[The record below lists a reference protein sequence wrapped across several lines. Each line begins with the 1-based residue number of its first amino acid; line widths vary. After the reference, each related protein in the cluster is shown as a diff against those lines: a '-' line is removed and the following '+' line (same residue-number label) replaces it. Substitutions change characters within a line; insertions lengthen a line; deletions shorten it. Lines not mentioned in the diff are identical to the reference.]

1 MKKPGKLTQLILAG
15 GKNLETLEGKFSNTR
30 RSLSLKVLKIIGHR
44 IAVSNWSTGSK
55 QVIWTAIATAFF
67 SSARMGELLSPEE
80 FSFDPTTTL
89 QWGQVIFRR
98 ENGVLIHIRQP
109 KTASKEGDFLDLF
122 PFTDRTCCPVLALR
136 KLHSLH
142 NEWGM
147 YDKTMPVFRFP
158 SGKNLTLRCLN
169 KVLKGLLSDICING
183 TDSITCHSMRMA
195 IPTALNEASGS
206 TATAETKEWG
216 RWRSNAHTA
225 YAKQHIRHK
234 QQLFNKITSALTTL

>member
-1 MKKPGKLTQLILAG
+1 M
-15 GKNLETLEGKFSNTR
+15 
-30 RSLSLKVLKIIGHR
+30 KIISHR

-67 SSARMGELLSPEE
+67 SSARMGELLLPEE

-98 ENGVLIHIRQP
+98 DNGVLIHIRQP

-122 PFTDRTCCPVLALR
+122 PFINRTCCPVLALK

-142 NEWGM
+142 NDWGM
-147 YDKTMPVFRFP
+147 YDKTMPVFHFP

-169 KVLKGLLSDICING
+169 TVLKGLLSDICKNG

-195 IPTALNEASGS
+195 IPTALNEASSS
-206 TATAETKEWG
+206 TASADTKEWG